1 MKEQEHDPLL
11 VESMVSM
18 AKSIM
23 QLANEATAKQDRY
36 EKNELKFGYIWGN
49 LDRFFEKLPP
59 EDVDEL
65 NLKFIQMAHD
75 KVLKAKRSK
84 V

>member
-1 MKEQEHDPLL
+1 MKEQENDPLL

-36 EKNELKFGYIWGN
+36 EKNSLKFGYIWGN
-49 LDRFFEKLPP
+49 LDKFFERLPP

-65 NLKFIQMAHD
+65 NLKFIQMAYD
-75 KVLKAKRSK
+75 KVLKAKWSK